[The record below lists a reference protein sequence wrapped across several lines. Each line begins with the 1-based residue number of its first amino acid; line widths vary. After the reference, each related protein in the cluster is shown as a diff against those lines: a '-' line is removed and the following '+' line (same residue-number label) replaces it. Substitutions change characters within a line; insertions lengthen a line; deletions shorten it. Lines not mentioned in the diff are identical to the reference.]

1 MKPRATLIGGDA
13 AVISLFV
20 LLGLCSHEGVSL
32 AGWARNAV
40 PLTAAWLVIG
50 GALGVF
56 RPEVASSLTTT
67 LQRTAL
73 AWPLAAVV
81 GLGARYFVLGHG
93 LAVSFV
99 VVTLLTNLV
108 MLLVWRT
115 AYAATRRAVRQEGSS
130 S

>member
-1 MKPRATLIGGDA
+1 MKPRAALVVGDA

-20 LLGLCSHEGVSL
+20 LLGLSSHEGISL

-56 RPEVASSLTTT
+56 RPEVASSLTST

-73 AWPLAAVV
+73 AWPIAAVV
-81 GLGARYFVLGHG
+81 GLVARYLVLGHG
-93 LAVSFV
+93 LAASFV
-99 VVTLLTNLV
+99 VVTLLTNLA

-115 AYAATRRAVRQEGSS
+115 AFAVSRRALRQGVSS
-130 S
+130 